1 MARDNIEAK
10 VGIRVTM
17 TGNNTEKGNGKATGK
32 QVRAIYAIA
41 REQGITRD
49 RLCEIVKKWTG
60 KEIKELSVQEASK
73 VIDRLREIEE
83 ANEYLDKNG
92 KNGKELRKKIAAIEE
107 RLTVL
112 EVRYEKILSKLIDD
126 IEIKQGV
133 RIAEVEREVRAIRG
147 MLKEYFKEEKSDSEK
162 DDNMNLVCMNCGSRN
177 IKPHEDG
184 GYYCDDCG
192 CFMVKSEE
200 ERI

>member
-1 MARDNIEAK
+1 M
-10 VGIRVTM
+10 
-17 TGNNTEKGNGKATGK
+17 TEKTNGMGATSK

-126 IEIKQGV
+126 IEIKQGI
-133 RIAEVEREVRAIRG
+133 RLAHVEEQLRTIRH
-147 MLKEYFKEEKSDSEK
+147 MLKEYFKK
-162 DDNMNLVCMNCGSRN
+162 
-177 IKPHEDG
+177 
-184 GYYCDDCG
+184 
-192 CFMVKSEE
+192 EE
-200 ERI
+200 EHEQK

>member
-1 MARDNIEAK
+1 M
-10 VGIRVTM
+10 
-17 TGNNTEKGNGKATGK
+17 TEKTNGMGATSK

-107 RLTVL
+107 RLMIL
-112 EVRYEKILSKLIDD
+112 ETRYEKVLDRLIGE
-126 IEIKQGV
+126 IELKQGG
-133 RIAEVEREVRAIRG
+133 RLAELEKKVRAIRG
-147 MLKEYFKEEKSDSEK
+147 MLKEYFKEEVKE
-162 DDNMNLVCMNCGSRN
+162 
-177 IKPHEDG
+177 HEQ
-184 GYYCDDCG
+184 
-192 CFMVKSEE
+192 K
-200 ERI
+200 

>member
-41 REQGITRD
+41 REQGINSEK
-49 RLCEIVKKWTG
+49 LKKHIEEHYGVDSVDKLTKEQASKLIDKLRKVEEVNGIKDNNG
-60 KEIKELSVQEASK
+60 KGIKEVRAK
-73 VIDRLREIEE
+73 ITRIEE
-83 ANEYLDKNG
+83 RMAE
-92 KNGKELRKKIAAIEE
+92 IEE
-107 RLTVL
+107 RLMKL

-147 MLKEYFKEEKSDSEK
+147 MLKEYFKK
-162 DDNMNLVCMNCGSRN
+162 
-177 IKPHEDG
+177 
-184 GYYCDDCG
+184 
-192 CFMVKSEE
+192 EE
-200 ERI
+200 EHDKEK

>member
-1 MARDNIEAK
+1 M
-10 VGIRVTM
+10 
-17 TGNNTEKGNGKATGK
+17 TEKTNGMGATSK

-147 MLKEYFKEEKSDSEK
+147 MLKEYFKEEVKE
-162 DDNMNLVCMNCGSRN
+162 
-177 IKPHEDG
+177 HEQ
-184 GYYCDDCG
+184 
-192 CFMVKSEE
+192 K
-200 ERI
+200 

>member
-1 MARDNIEAK
+1 M
-10 VGIRVTM
+10 
-17 TGNNTEKGNGKATGK
+17 TEKTNGMGATSK

-133 RIAEVEREVRAIRG
+133 RIAEVEREVRAIRT
-147 MLKEYFKEEKSDSEK
+147 MLKEYFKK
-162 DDNMNLVCMNCGSRN
+162 
-177 IKPHEDG
+177 
-184 GYYCDDCG
+184 
-192 CFMVKSEE
+192 EE
-200 ERI
+200 EHEQK